1 MKTKIVSLFLAFGLS
16 INVASASSAGLGYTS
31 DYFYRGAQQSEEAV
45 QASLQLTHGLA
56 GLEGSL
62 GVFTN
67 QSVDSAAD
75 TYIVSGGVSKG
86 FMDDLLNAYVGL
98 NHIEDV
104 PGAAMSEVQVSASV
118 GVLLNPTVSAYR
130 DLDDSLYTFELS
142 VSHQFELGF
151 ADLDL
156 SALAGNT
163 ELTSTDSRDYY
174 SAGAGLSKGLGEST
188 DLSLSALYVDS
199 EDIDREF
206 VFGSSLT
213 FKF

>member
-1 MKTKIVSLFLAFGLS
+1 
-16 INVASASSAGLGYTS
+16 
-31 DYFYRGAQQSEEAV
+31 
-45 QASLQLTHGLA
+45 
-56 GLEGSL
+56 
-62 GVFTN
+62 
-67 QSVDSAAD
+67 
-75 TYIVSGGVSKG
+75 
-86 FMDDLLNAYVGL
+86 MDDLLNAYVGL

-104 PGAAMSEVQVSASV
+104 PGAAMYEVQVSASV